1 MCIRDRPKDKIDV
14 SICNPPFHA
23 SKKEA
28 LKGSMRKVRRLTG
41 KRSKKI
47 QLNFS
52 GMAKELIYKGGE
64 KQFIQNMITESEQF
78 SDKCF
83 WFTTFVSKEENLK
96 GIYSALKEIKAT
108 EVKTINMGTANK
120 ISRIV
125 AWTFLTK
132 EQQKEWVAN
141 R

>member
-1 MCIRDRPKDKIDV
+1 
-14 SICNPPFHA
+14 
-23 SKKEA
+23 
-28 LKGSMRKVRRLTG
+28 MRKARRLTG

-64 KQFIQNMITESEQF
+64 KQFIQNMITESVQYT
-78 SDKCF
+78 KNCF
-83 WFTTFVSKEENLK
+83 WFTTLVSKEENLK

-132 EQQKEWVAN
+132 KEQKDRVAS
-141 R
+141 RLK